1 MDHPLSRRLS
11 FEKERKLAPSIV
23 VVASN
28 GDQDETAS
36 CEREAGCMLLT
47 NTGTEEGDHIVC
59 DAEAEA
65 GSAKT
70 NGVPALCFSQL
81 QEANDGLLAAA
92 RAEFIC
98 LNSPRAT
105 ATAQCDR
112 EKDSNSF
119 EKSSPLQQHILRGDK
134 ELIETQPR
142 YGQREESNE
151 EYPANINQ
159 GPTLSKDSG

>member
-23 VVASN
+23 VVASK

-36 CEREAGCMLLT
+36 CEREAGCMQLT
-47 NTGTEEGDHIVC
+47 NTDAEEGEIVC
-59 DAEAEA
+59 EAETEA
-65 GSAKT
+65 ESAKN

-142 YGQREESNE
+142 YGQSEESNE

-159 GPTLSKDSG
+159 DPALSKDSG